1 MGKKLAPDINP
12 GCRWSIMARC
22 RQLGVQMY
30 KLTKVLEIRP
40 DCVVIENSD
49 GVKELPADS
58 VIIAAGARP
67 DQDVYNA
74 VKDKLP
80 KVDIIG
86 DAVEVARI
94 PNSVRDGYLL
104 AASI

>member
-1 MGKKLAPDINP
+1 M
-12 GCRWSIMARC
+12 
-22 RQLGVQMY
+22 
-30 KLTKVLEIRP
+30 
-40 DCVVIENSD
+40 
-49 GVKELPADS
+49 
-58 VIIAAGARP
+58 IIAAGAQP
-67 DQDVYNA
+67 LNDIYEA

-94 PNSVRDGYLL
+94 PNAMKAGYLL